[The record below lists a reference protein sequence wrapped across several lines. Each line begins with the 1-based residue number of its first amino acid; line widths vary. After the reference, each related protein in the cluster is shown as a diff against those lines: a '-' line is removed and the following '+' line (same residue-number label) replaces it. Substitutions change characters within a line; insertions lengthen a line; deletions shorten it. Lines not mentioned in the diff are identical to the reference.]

1 MIHHL
6 ASPAFWVALG
16 EIMMVNIVLSGDNA
30 VVIALAAR
38 SLPPRQQKQAIIW
51 GSVAATVILVTLTII
66 AAEVFQLPY
75 LRLVG
80 SLLLFWIAVQLI
92 LPGKEGEDGV
102 RSGKT
107 AWAAMRTI
115 LVADLIMSTDNI
127 IGVAATAKGDLT
139 LLVLGLGVSI
149 PVVVFGSTIVMKLIG
164 RFPIIITAGAA
175 LLGWVA
181 GDMLD
186 SDPILVGWIAAHMP
200 WLQFTLPLVGEISW
214 TQMWERRWSS
224 PSENCWPR
232 ARRGPRS
239 SRSTWPPARGRAART
254 DRR

>member
-1 MIHHL
+1 MHHL

-214 TQMWERRWSS
+214 TQI
-224 PSENCWPR
+224 
-232 ARRGPRS
+232 AG
-239 SRSTWPPARGRAART
+239 AALVVAVGKLLAARAARAEIKPI
-254 DRR
+254 DLAAGARQSRSH

>member
-6 ASPAFWVALG
+6 ASPAFWVAFG
-16 EIMMVNIVLSGDNA
+16 EIILVNIVLSGDNA

-92 LPGKEGEDGV
+92 LPGKEGEDSVKG
-102 RSGKT
+102 GKT

-115 LVADLIMSTDNI
+115 LIADLIMSTDNI
-127 IGVAATAKGDLT
+127 IGVAATAKGDIP
-139 LLVLGLGVSI
+139 LLILGLGVSI
-149 PVVVFGSTIVMKLIG
+149 PVVVFGSTLVMKLIN
-164 RFPIIITAGAA
+164 RFPIVITAGAA

-186 SDPILVGWIAAHMP
+186 SDPVLVGWISAHVP
-200 WLQFTLPLVGEISW
+200 WLHFDLPLVGDLSW
-214 TQMWERRWSS
+214 TQVLGAVFVVAIGKLIASRSAKSDDSRFDLAD
-224 PSENCWPR
+224 N
-232 ARRGPRS
+232 ARQPRS
-239 SRSTWPPARGRAART
+239 R
-254 DRR
+254 

>member
-1 MIHHL
+1 MIDHL
-6 ASPAFWVALG
+6 TSPHFWVALG
-16 EIMMVNIVLSGDNA
+16 EIIMVNVVLSGDNA

-66 AAEVFQLPY
+66 AAEVFELPY

-80 SLLLFWIAVQLI
+80 SLLLFWIAVQLL
-92 LPGKEGEDGV
+92 LPGDESESGV
-102 RSGKT
+102 KSSRS
-107 AWAAMRTI
+107 AWVAMRTI
-115 LVADLIMSTDNI
+115 LIADLIMSTDNI
-127 IGVAATAKGDLT
+127 IGVAATAKGDIT
-139 LLVLGLGVSI
+139 LLIIGLGISV

-186 SDPILVGWIAAHMP
+186 SDPAVVGWIAAHMP

-214 TQMWERRWSS
+214 TQILGAVLVVVIGKLIAS
-224 PSENCWPR
+224 
-232 ARRGPRS
+232 
-239 SRSTWPPARGRAART
+239 RAARAET
-254 DRR
+254 KPIDLAAGPRHSRSH

>member
-16 EIMMVNIVLSGDNA
+16 EIIMVNIVLSGDNA

-66 AAEVFQLPY
+66 AAEIFELPY

-80 SLLLFWIAVQLI
+80 SLLLFWIAVQLL
-92 LPGKEGEDGV
+92 LPGNEGEGV
-102 RSGKT
+102 KSGKT

-127 IGVAATAKGDLT
+127 IGVAATAKGDLV
-139 LLVLGLGVSI
+139 LLMLGLGVSV

-164 RFPIIITAGAA
+164 RFPFIITFGAG

-186 SDPILVGWIAAHMP
+186 SDPVLVGWIAAHMP
-200 WLQFTLPLVGEISW
+200 WLQFTLPLIGEVSW
-214 TQMWERRWSS
+214 TQILGAALVVTIGKLLTS
-224 PSENCWPR
+224 R
-232 ARRGPRS
+232 ARRAEAKPVDLAAGVRQ
-239 SRSTWPPARGRAART
+239 GRAR
-254 DRR
+254 

>member
-1 MIHHL
+1 MIQHL

-16 EIMMVNIVLSGDNA
+16 EIIMVNVVLSGDNA

-66 AAEVFQLPY
+66 AAEIFELPY

-80 SLLLFWIAVQLI
+80 SLLLFWIAVQLMI
-92 LPGKEGEDGV
+92 PGDEGEGRVD
-102 RSGKT
+102 SHKS
-107 AWAAMRTI
+107 AWSAMRTI

-139 LLVLGLGVSI
+139 LLMLGLGISV

-164 RFPIIITAGAA
+164 KFPVIITAGAA

-186 SDPILVGWIAAHMP
+186 SDPVLVGWLAAHMP
-200 WLQFTLPLVGEISW
+200 WLQFTLPLIGEISW
-214 TQMWERRWSS
+214 TQVLG
-224 PSENCWPR
+224 
-232 ARRGPRS
+232 ATLVVAIGKLL
-239 SRSTWPPARGRAART
+239 AKRAARA
-254 DRR
+254 DGKPIDLAAGARQSRSH

>member
-16 EIMMVNIVLSGDNA
+16 EIVMVNVVLSGDNA

-66 AAEVFQLPY
+66 AAEIFELPY

-80 SLLLFWIAVQLI
+80 SVLLFWIAVQLMI
-92 LPGKEGEDGV
+92 PGDEGEGRVD
-102 RSGKT
+102 SHKS
-107 AWAAMRTI
+107 AWSAMRTI

-139 LLVLGLGVSI
+139 LLMLGLGISV

-186 SDPILVGWIAAHMP
+186 SDPVLVGWIAAHMP
-200 WLQFTLPLVGEISW
+200 WLQFTLPLIGEISW
-214 TQMWERRWSS
+214 TQVLG
-224 PSENCWPR
+224 
-232 ARRGPRS
+232 ATLVIAIGKLL
-239 SRSTWPPARGRAART
+239 AARAART
-254 DRR
+254 DGKPIDLAADARQTRSH

>member
-16 EIMMVNIVLSGDNA
+16 EIIMVNIVLSGDNA

-38 SLPPRQQKQAIIW
+38 SLPRRQQKQAIIW
-51 GSVAATVILVTLTII
+51 GSVAATVILVVLTII
-66 AAEVFQLPY
+66 AAEIFELPY

-80 SLLLFWIAVQLI
+80 SLLLFWIAVQLLI
-92 LPGKEGEDGV
+92 PGNEGEGNVD
-102 RSGKT
+102 SGKS
-107 AWAAMRTI
+107 AWSAMRTI
-115 LVADLIMSTDNI
+115 LIADLIMSTDNV
-127 IGVAATAKGDLT
+127 IGVAATAKGDL
-139 LLVLGLGVSI
+139 LLLMLGLGISV

-164 RFPIIITAGAA
+164 RFPIVITFGAG

-200 WLQFTLPLVGEISW
+200 WLQFTLPVVGEISW
-214 TQMWERRWSS
+214 SQIIGAALVVATGKLLAS
-224 PSENCWPR
+224 
-232 ARRGPRS
+232 
-239 SRSTWPPARGRAART
+239 RAARAGAKPI
-254 DRR
+254 DLAAGARQSRSP

>member
-1 MIHHL
+1 MHHL

-16 EIMMVNIVLSGDNA
+16 EIIMVNIVLSGDNA

-66 AAEVFQLPY
+66 AAEIFELPY

-80 SLLLFWIAVQLI
+80 SLLLFWIAVQLL
-92 LPGKEGEDGV
+92 LPGDEGEGV
-102 RSGKT
+102 KGSRT

-115 LVADLIMSTDNI
+115 LVADLIMSTDNV
-127 IGVAATAKGDLT
+127 IGVAATAKGDLV
-139 LLVLGLGVSI
+139 LLMLGLGVSV
-149 PVVVFGSTIVMKLIG
+149 PVVVFGSTLVMKLIG
-164 RFPIIITAGAA
+164 TFPIIITAGAA

-186 SDPILVGWIAAHMP
+186 SDPAIVGWLAAHTP
-200 WLQFTLPLVGEISW
+200 WLQFTLPVVGEISW
-214 TQMWERRWSS
+214 TQVLG
-224 PSENCWPR
+224 
-232 ARRGPRS
+232 AALVVAVGKLL
-239 SRSTWPPARGRAART
+239 AARAAKVAPKPIDLAGARQTRT
-254 DRR
+254 P